1 MTGRAR
7 GRARGRGRAQ
17 QNAPP
22 PGGAPPPQQSAPQA
36 VGRGRARGGPPP
48 AQSAPQQQAP
58 APRQPPPQQQR
69 QQAPVAAV
77 ADQMQKMNVQ
87 EERPRQ
93 RRGIGEFKTR
103 SFKDPATD
111 KKGTSGEPVQILTNY
126 FKVDKMPRFEGLHQY
141 VVAFDPDIQS
151 QKLKGFLLF
160 SMQDVIGEVKVF
172 DGMSLFL
179 PRKLAEPVVERCVET
194 RDGSSIKVKITHTNE
209 VPVNSPQVVQLM
221 GILFRRQ
228 LRHLNMQLVGRHY
241 FNPSR
246 KIDVPAHKMVVW
258 PGFETNILQHESEV
272 LLCANTT
279 SKILNSQSVLEWMY
293 GIHGQVSKDRFYENV
308 SKKLVGQIVL
318 TRYNNKTYTV
328 DDIAWDKHPTDTFE
342 KADGSRI
349 SYKEY
354 YTTAYEQAPKDDQQ
368 PLLLSRPKD
377 KDRKRGVSGNIYLL
391 PEFCSIT
398 GLSDEMRANF
408 QVMKDLA
415 QHTRIGP
422 AQKVDILKNFM
433 KDLNNNP
440 ESKKELSN
448 WNMSFSSELL
458 RLNGR
463 KLPTQPMYQR
473 DQKFTYQPGNADWQK
488 ETRGKILISTFNM
501 QKWVLIFSQRDEKV
515 AQDFLRTLKTV
526 ASPMGMRVADP
537 QLCRLQ
543 SDQPRQYIQSLK
555 EQIKPDTEIVVCI
568 VPNNRKDR
576 YDAIKKITCVENPVP
591 SQVIVSRTLSKQQ
604 MLMSVCTKIAIQLNC
619 KLGGE
624 VWATEI
630 PVKKLMVIGFDV
642 YHDSMNK
649 GQSIGGFIASTNDSL
664 TRYYSRITKQRS
676 HNEICSQLK
685 ICMTGALKK
694 YREVNGHDPDR
705 IIVYRDGVGDG
716 QIYDVKDHEVPQ
728 FKAAIQEF
736 NPNITKFSMII
747 VKKRI
752 STRLFAHSR
761 GGISNP
767 MPGTVVDS
775 AVTRPEFYDFFL
787 CSQTVRQGTVTP
799 VNYNIIEDSSG
810 LKPDHLQKLTYK
822 LCHLYYNW
830 PGTIKVPAPCQYAHK
845 LAFLV
850 GQSVHT
856 DPALELSDRLYYL

>member
-22 PGGAPPPQQSAPQA
+22 PGAAPAQTSAPA
-36 VGRGRARGGPPP
+36 PSVGRGRARGAGPP
-48 AQSAPQQQAP
+48 AQAAAAPPSQP
-58 APRQPPPQQQR
+58 AAATRPP
-69 QQAPVAAV
+69 AV
-77 ADQMQKMNVQ
+77 AGGNSRAPTEQMAQLAVG
-87 EERPRQ
+87 EERPKRKMFGESRT
-93 RRGIGEFKTR
+93 RR
-103 SFKDPATD
+103 FKDPSVD
-111 KKGTSGEPVQILTNY
+111 KKGTGGRKVNIVSNY
-126 FKVDKMPRFEGLHQY
+126 FQVTKLPNFSGLHQY
-141 VVAFDPDIQS
+141 VVSFEPDIQS
-151 QKLKGFLLF
+151 IKLKGFLLF
-160 SMQDVIGEVKVF
+160 SMQDVIGEVRVF
-172 DGMSLFL
+172 DGMTLFL
-179 PRKLAEPVVERCVET
+179 PKKLADNETERGVVT
-194 RDGSSIKVKITHTNE
+194 RDGSSIKVKITFTND
-209 VPVNSPQVVQLM
+209 VPENSPQVVQLM

-228 LRHLNMQLVGRHY
+228 LKHLNMQLVGRHY
-241 FNPSR
+241 FNPAR

-258 PGFETNILQHESEV
+258 PGFETSILQHEKEV

-279 SKILNSQSVLEWMY
+279 SKILNAQSVLQWMY
-293 GIHGQVSKDRFYENV
+293 EIYNQVDHNRFYDVV

-318 TRYNNKTYTV
+318 TKYNNKTYTV

-342 KADGSRI
+342 KADGSKI
-349 SYKEY
+349 TYKEY
-354 YTTAYEQAPKDDQQ
+354 YATAYENAPGDDQQ

-377 KDRKRGVSGNIYLL
+377 KDRKRGASGNIYLL

-408 QVMKDLA
+408 TVMKDLA

-422 AQKVDILKNFM
+422 AQKVKILQDFM
-433 KDLNNNP
+433 RDLTTQP
-440 ESKKELSN
+440 ESQKELKN
-448 WNMSFSSELL
+448 WNMSFSPQLL
-458 RLNGR
+458 QTQGR
-463 KLPTQPMYQR
+463 TLPPQPMYQR
-473 DQKFTYQPGNADWQK
+473 NAKFSYKDTDADWSR
-488 ETRGKILISTFNM
+488 ETRGKELISAFNM
-501 QKWVLIFSQRDEKV
+501 SNWVLLYSPRDEKV
-515 AQDFLRTLKTV
+515 ANDFLSTLKRV
-526 ASPMGMRVADP
+526 AAPMGMRVNDP
-537 QLCRLQ
+537 HKCRLENDQARTYSNALQ
-543 SDQPRQYIQSLK
+543 S
-555 EQIKPDTEIVVCI
+555 QIKRETEIVVCI

-576 YDAIKKITCVENPVP
+576 YDAIKKITCVDSPVP

-642 YHDSMNK
+642 YHDSLNK

-676 HNEICSQLK
+676 HNEICDQLK

-694 YREVNGHDPDR
+694 YREVNGYDPDR
-705 IIVYRDGVGDG
+705 ILVYRDGVGDG
-716 QIYDVKDHEVPQ
+716 QIFDVKDHEVPQ
-728 FKAAIQEF
+728 LKRAIEEF
-736 NPNITKFSMII
+736 NPAITKFAMII

-752 STRLFAHSR
+752 STRLFAQSQS
-761 GGISNP
+761 GFSNP
-767 MPGTVVDS
+767 MPGTIVDTD
-775 AVTRPEFYDFFL
+775 VTRPEFYDFFL

-799 VNYNIIEDSSG
+799 VNYSIIEDTSG
-810 LKPDHLQKLTYK
+810 FKPDHFQKLTYK

-845 LAFLV
+845 LAFLI

-856 DPALELSDRLYYL
+856 DPAPELADRLYYL